1 MIIADMTN
9 TVGLVLLKNRN
20 GWIFILDSMEE
31 VLVGNRINNED
42 FIITISEKIRKINF
56 SPFFNRSA

>member
-42 FIITISEKIRKINF
+42 FIITISEKNQKNKFLTIF
-56 SPFFNRSA
+56 